1 MNSLQESLQDQS
13 QNPLSPSIPPN
24 PNNNY
29 ITTSFYFTYVLLL
42 TTGTITLIE
51 AISTNSPAIRH
62 VMNLETCIS
71 LIAGYFY
78 SQFIAKV
85 TTVTNTNANTNV
97 NSIINYKDINETR
110 YNDWFITTPLMIL
123 VIMISLSYN
132 NTGRL
137 SIHIG
142 TYITAI
148 LLNFGMLYSGYL
160 GEKNTISKKTGCTVG
175 FLFFIGLFA
184 LIYFQ
189 FVKGSSKLFNFVL
202 FGIYL
207 VIWGLYGI
215 VYLLD
220 EEKKNVAYNV
230 LDLIAKCFVGLGLWL
245 YFTKI
250 LV

>member
-1 MNSLQESLQDQS
+1 METEIQKKS
-13 QNPLSPSIPPN
+13 SIV
-24 PNNNY
+24 
-29 ITTSFYFTYVLLL
+29 TFTFYFTYVLLIS
-42 TTGTITLIE
+42 TGTITLVE
-51 AISTNSPAIRH
+51 ALATNDPLVRH
-62 VMNLETCIS
+62 IMNLETCIS
-71 LIAGYFY
+71 IIAGYFY
-78 SQFIAKV
+78 SQFVNKV
-85 TTVTNTNANTNV
+85 STGK
-97 NSIINYKDINETR
+97 IDYKDINETR

-202 FGIYL
+202 K
-207 VIWGLYGI
+207 V
-215 VYLLD
+215 
-220 EEKKNVAYNV
+220 KKNPLKVNQAG
-230 LDLIAKCFVGLGLWL
+230 F
-245 YFTKI
+245 
-250 LV
+250 